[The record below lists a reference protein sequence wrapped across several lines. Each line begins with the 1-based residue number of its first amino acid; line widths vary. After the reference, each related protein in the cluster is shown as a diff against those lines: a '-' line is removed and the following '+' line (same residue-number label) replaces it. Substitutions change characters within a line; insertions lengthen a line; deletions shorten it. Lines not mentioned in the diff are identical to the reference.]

1 MTIPTT
7 LPSQGSVPAP
17 AQGVAV
23 VTGAAGGMGEHISR
37 RLHAEGHR
45 VLLTDLGPAAVQR
58 IAVELSPDGSTA
70 AGLALDVADRA
81 AFEAALVHVRER
93 WGSPT
98 VLVNNAA
105 MTQAADLMT
114 LGAEDF
120 TRVLTTNTG
129 SVFFGCQVF
138 GAAMAE
144 QGYGRIINL
153 ASLAG
158 QNGGTATGAHYAA
171 SKGAILT
178 LTKVFA
184 RELAS
189 RGVTVNAI
197 SPGPHDLP
205 IVHRTVPADKL
216 AAVVSN
222 IPVGRLGD
230 PTYVAD
236 MVALLTAPNAGFV
249 TGACWD
255 VNGGL
260 YVR

>member
-1 MTIPTT
+1 MT
-7 LPSQGSVPAP
+7 VPNTSTPGIAI
-17 AQGVAV
+17 

-45 VLLTDLGPAAVQR
+45 VLLTDLNPDAASR
-58 IAVELSPDGSTA
+58 IAADLSADGSTA
-70 AGLALDVADRA
+70 AGAALDVADKA
-81 AFEAALVHVRER
+81 AFEAALGEVRQR
-93 WGSPT
+93 WGEPT
-98 VLVNNAA
+98 ILVNNAA

-114 LGAEDF
+114 LAPEDF
-120 TRVLTTNTG
+120 TRVLTTNTA

-144 QGYGRIINL
+144 QGYGRIVNL

-184 RELAS
+184 RELAA

-205 IVHRTVPADKL
+205 IVRQTVPEDKL
-216 AAVVSN
+216 AAVMAT

-230 PTYVAD
+230 PSYVAD